1 MRQIDL
7 IGAEQIRRDLQL
19 PAAGRQAL
27 STMADPRFFTVAGP
41 FTVAELAKVIE
52 VHLIEQA
59 GADRYAGILAEIEG
73 LSDEEV
79 RALLDRETEVAES
92 DGGR

>member
-1 MRQIDL
+1 L
-7 IGAEQIRRDLQL
+7 
-19 PAAGRQAL
+19 AL
-27 STMADPRFFTVAGP
+27 DVVYGSA

-79 RALLDRETEVAES
+79 RALLAQETEVAES